1 MKIFDLI
8 RTSFY
13 GIKSH
18 KLRSVL
24 TTLGIIIG
32 VGTVISMMSIIEGI
46 NGYVYKQ
53 FGAVGSDVIY
63 VQKYKW
69 GVFIG
74 KAEAGWWKKFKE
86 YPNFTKKDAEDI
98 EKLDYVDRTSVELV
112 LYTLN
117 SVKFKGKSLEN
128 ITVRAVTPG
137 YFDISGYEIEV
148 GRTLNEDDE
157 FFRRNVCVVGK
168 YIVEN
173 LFEGENP
180 VGKEIKIGNKKFL
193 VVGVLKKRGEIFGQ
207 SLDDVVLIPFSKGK
221 QIAGKPRVEWQK
233 VFMTPIIHVKV
244 KKGHNLEEVMEKLR
258 KFLRK
263 RRKLFF
269 TDEDNFALQTQ
280 EMLLSIYRSIT
291 GGIFAAMIGIASL
304 ALIVGGIGIMN
315 IMLVSVSERT
325 KEIGIRMAV
334 GAKRR
339 DILYQFLLESIFL
352 TGVGGVLGFLLG
364 VIIGKL
370 VDILTPLPS
379 HIPLW
384 SVLLA
389 IAFSSVIGIFFGI
402 YPATQAAKK
411 DPIECLRYE

>member
-8 RTSFY
+8 RISFY

-46 NGYVYKQ
+46 NNYVYKV
-53 FGAVGSDVIY
+53 FGSIGTDVIY

-69 GVFIG
+69 LVFSTG
-74 KAEAGWWKKFKE
+74 STRGWWKKYKN
-86 YPNFTKKDAEDI
+86 YPDFTEKDAEAI
-98 EKLDYVDRTSVELV
+98 KNLEYVKGVAIYKKLFNFEKIKYRD
-112 LYTLN
+112 
-117 SVKFKGKSLEN
+117 KSLN
-128 ITVRAVTPG
+128 NVNVIAVSPE
-137 YFDISGYEIEV
+137 YFDIMGYQV
-148 GRTLNEDDE
+148 DKGRRLDEEDE
-157 FFRRNVCVVGK
+157 FFRRRVCIIGK
-168 YIVEN
+168 YISEN
-173 LFEGENP
+173 VFEGENP
-180 VGKEIKIGNKKFL
+180 IGKEIRIEDKNFIVIGELKEKGKILGNN
-193 VVGVLKKRGEIFGQ
+193 
-207 SLDDVVLIPFSKGK
+207 LDNIIMIPFSTGNL
-221 QIAGKPRVEWQK
+221 ISGKPKMEWQK
-233 VFMTPIIHVKV
+233 VFLSPTLVVKI
-244 KKGHNLEEVMEKLR
+244 KKGITIENAMEKLR

-263 RRKLFF
+263 RRQLFF
-269 TDEDNFALQTQ
+269 TDEDNFFLNTS
-280 EMLLSIYRSIT
+280 EMIISMYKSIT
-291 GGIFAAMIGIASL
+291 GAIFAAMIGIASL

-389 IAFSSVIGIFFGI
+389 IVFSSVIGIFFGI
-402 YPATQAAKK
+402 YPATLAAKK